1 MILVNNRPSEYFDG
15 MTIRNILDANNFV
28 YEGLIIKVNGKLIE
42 DESFMV
48 KEGDDVKVIHI
59 CHGG

>member
-1 MILVNNRPSEYFDG
+1 MITVNNRQSEHFDG
-15 MTIRNILDANNFV
+15 MTVKDILVSNNFI

-42 DESFMV
+42 DEAFIV